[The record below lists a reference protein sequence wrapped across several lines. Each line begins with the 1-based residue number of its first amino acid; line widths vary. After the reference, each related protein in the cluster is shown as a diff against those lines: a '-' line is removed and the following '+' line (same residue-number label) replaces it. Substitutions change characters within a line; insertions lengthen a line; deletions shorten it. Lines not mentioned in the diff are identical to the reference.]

1 MFRKFFRLV
10 AFLFGLSLLWVL
22 LYRFVP
28 IPFTPLMGIRAIE
41 GAHQKNGFR
50 HDWVPLHKISPHLVQ
65 AVIAAEDNRFESH
78 YGFDFQALQKAYK
91 RNQKKNKRKL
101 GGSTISM
108 QTAKNA
114 FLWPGRNYIRKGLEA
129 YFTLMI
135 ELCWGKKRIMEVYLN
150 SIEMGPGIYGAEA
163 AAQFY
168 FKKPAAKLSKREA
181 ALIAAVLPAPRK
193 RNPAKASAYVA
204 NRADKISRIMQQ
216 LPKQQLR

>member
-1 MFRKFFRLV
+1 MIRKFFRL
-10 AFLFGLSLLWVL
+10 AAWLFGLSLCWVL
-22 LYRFVP
+22 LYRFLPV
-28 IPFTPLMGIRAIE
+28 PFTPLMGIRALE
-41 GAHQKNGFR
+41 GQHQKNGFQ
-50 HDWVPLHKISPHLVQ
+50 HNWVALDNISPHLVQ

-78 YGFDFQALQKAYK
+78 YGFDLQALQKAYK
-91 RNQKKNKRKL
+91 RNQKNKKRKL

-114 FLWPGRNYIRKGLEA
+114 FLWPGRNYLRKGLEA
-129 YFTLMI
+129 YFTIMI

-168 FKKPAAKLSKREA
+168 FKKPASRLSKREA
-181 ALIAAVLPAPRK
+181 SLIAAILPAPRK
-193 RNPAKASAYVA
+193 RNPAKASGYVSS
-204 NRADKISRIMQQ
+204 RAEKIRRVMEQ